1 MEEKMSFN
9 VLVMVHSP
17 DADSEMHRSFIDTG
31 KFKLWSVV
39 VKDQLDALDAAKSLA
54 AEHQIDS
61 ILLCPGF
68 THSDVAEIF
77 DSLNGKVGVS
87 VARGDGLSSGIAAK
101 ARALA
106 YASD

>member
-1 MEEKMSFN
+1 MEEMMSFN

-39 VKDQLDALDAAKSLA
+39 VKDQARALNVAKSLA

-61 ILLCPGF
+61 IMLCPGF
-68 THSDVAEIF
+68 THSDAAEIF
-77 DSLNGKVGVS
+77 DSLDGKVGVS
-87 VARGDGLSSGIAAK
+87 VARGDGLSNKISAQ
-101 ARALA
+101 ARAQA
-106 YASD
+106 YGKS